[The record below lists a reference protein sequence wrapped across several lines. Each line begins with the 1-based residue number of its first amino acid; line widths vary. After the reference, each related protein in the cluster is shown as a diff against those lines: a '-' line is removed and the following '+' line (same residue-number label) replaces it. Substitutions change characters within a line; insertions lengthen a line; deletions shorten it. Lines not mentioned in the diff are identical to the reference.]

1 MKEERKTYCISHGK
15 DVDGIAS
22 ASIVKL
28 ANGGKTFLVNYDK
41 IIETLENIPDNAN
54 VYVCDLGMN
63 DSISE
68 RFIEECNRITK
79 KGKFTYID
87 HHILKPSTKKKILK
101 AKVKLIHSRKECA
114 GVLTYEL
121 LKKKV
126 PKEAA
131 ILACYAAITDYLDN
145 QPIAKSLISNYDR
158 QLVLFEST
166 MLAYAFAYGGAKQKF
181 VNEIVDAFQN
191 LKFPH
196 EIKDVA
202 ELANKQAEKM
212 KNVMKKINKDAKCYR
227 NFACMESD
235 EPTIGLVAN
244 LIIGEL
250 NIPVGFAYKHNS
262 NGYYEMS
269 FRARYDSTANLGQ
282 IVSKITTKIGG
293 MGGGHNKACGARI
306 PEETF
311 DDFVKLFNREM
322 NKIN

>member
-41 IIETLENIPDNAN
+41 IIETLEKIPDNSN

-87 HHILKPSTKKKILK
+87 HHILKLSTKRKILK

-131 ILACYAAITDYLDN
+131 ILACYAAITDYMDH
-145 QPIAKSLISNYDR
+145 QQIAKSLISNYDR
-158 QLVLFEST
+158 QLVLLEST
-166 MLAYAFAYGGAKQKF
+166 MLAYALAYDGAKPQFGNK
-181 VNEIVDAFQN
+181 IVDAFQE
-191 LKFPH
+191 LSFPH
-196 EIKDVA
+196 EIKDVP
-202 ELANKQAEKM
+202 ELANKQAERM
-212 KNVMKKINKDAKCYR
+212 KSIMKTVNKEAKSYK
-227 NFACMESD
+227 NFACMESSN
-235 EPTIGLVAN
+235 PTIGLVAN
-244 LIIGEL
+244 MIIGEL
-250 NIPVGFAYKHNS
+250 NVPVAFAYRHNTI
-262 NGYYEMS
+262 NGHYEMS
-269 FRARYDSTANLGQ
+269 FRARYDSKAELGK
-282 IVSKITTKIGG
+282 IVSKITPELGG

-306 PEETF
+306 PDNKLNKF
-311 DDFVKLFNREM
+311 IKLFSAEL
-322 NKIN
+322 NK

>member
-1 MKEERKTYCISHGK
+1 MKRKSFCISHGK
-15 DVDGIAS
+15 DVDGIVS
-22 ASIVKL
+22 ASLVKMVT
-28 ANGGKTFLVNYDK
+28 KSTVHLVNYDK
-41 IIETLENIPDNAN
+41 IIKVLSSIDDNSE

-63 DSISE
+63 DSIADD
-68 RFIEECNRITK
+68 FINECKRITK
-79 KGKFTYID
+79 KGHLTYID
-87 HHILKPSTKKKILK
+87 HHILKPNIKR
-101 AKVKLIHSRKECA
+101 KLIEANITLVHSRKECA
-114 GVLTYEL
+114 GVLTYEH
-121 LKKKV
+121 LKKSL
-126 PKEAA
+126 PKGAS

-181 VNEIVDAFQN
+181 GNEIVDAFQN